1 MSQHEN
7 VIVEKVDNENASF
20 GSSKTV
26 FKIVI
31 YDKISKVK
39 ITEYGTF
46 DTWEEVEIFAKAHG
60 IKL

>member
-7 VIVEKVDNENASF
+7 VIVERIDNENASF

-31 YDKISKVK
+31 YDKISKAK

-46 DTWEEVEIFAKAHG
+46 DAWEEVEIFAKAHG
-60 IKL
+60 IEL